1 MRLRSRQSY
10 SPHCFNF
17 PYLDLSPSFNSELEH
32 RTSRLALGLSIL
44 SCLGRRHTPT
54 NIEWQAMC
62 QKERVSQRSEV
73 SVMKQTFSAKRR
85 QSQPKEYFIT
95 RQTERSRNVTLQ
107 HMLNLYQQIANK
119 KQHSFFEI
127 SSSNKYDERV
137 RHQCQAG
144 PSNVFKTLSE
154 ESMAFD
160 PSKAHCCACMKLDQ
174 QIANREKHS
183 C

>member
-1 MRLRSRQSY
+1 MIAINLRITQMRLRSRQTY
-10 SPHCFNF
+10 SPHYFNF
-17 PYLDLSPSFNSELEH
+17 PHLELENG
-32 RTSRLALGLSIL
+32 TSRLALGLSIL

-144 PSNVFKTLSE
+144 PSNVLKQVFK
-154 ESMAFD
+154 AA
-160 PSKAHCCACMKLDQ
+160 KYKIQ
-174 QIANREKHS
+174 
-183 C
+183 